1 MRKIEFLTLA
11 VAAAMLTVGCNKS
24 VPESRKTISIDPL
37 ITRATETDFEQG
49 DKIGVAI
56 LRGEDYYVQNECFT
70 YNGQSF
76 TSDLFWYTDGEQ
88 QSTFLAYYPY
98 SEQGV
103 PTTFTVAADQSD
115 YAAYTASDLMAAVKE
130 GVVPQASV
138 TMPFKH
144 MLTRIVLK
152 INNEAEVKVKKV
164 TLKNSI
170 LAADVD
176 AQMHVVPAQA
186 EARDIIMH
194 KQKADV
200 SYCALVI
207 PQSVSFAT
215 EIELENGKV
224 LKKTLTEV
232 SLKQGGQYSINAVI
246 LPEDVEVNISGD
258 IENWEDEG
266 EITEKEISFHE
277 YDKYFE
283 YDGINY
289 TTAVLPDGNKWMTQ
303 NLAFLPEG
311 KKVSSTP
318 GDNAGI
324 WYPYAMESGAA
335 VAKTDDAT
343 IKANGYLY
351 DAKTF
356 LGVES
361 VTVENC
367 TTLEGVQGI
376 CPEGWHIPTRMELI
390 NLCGAATVKY
400 GDETD
405 NPTNTD
411 APFWDANLKYGT
423 IVKANECGWNYVFCG
438 SIANNKYN
446 AVVTKDT
453 TTDVEEY
460 LDKLA
465 LSVYAGSTGHA
476 TGSTPSPKVSVM
488 QSTFTSTYKKGRL
501 SVADSDAVKAAAAV
515 RCVKNK

>member
-24 VPESRKTISIDPL
+24 APESRKTISIDPV
-37 ITRATETDFEQG
+37 ITKATETDFEQG

-88 QSTFLAYYPY
+88 ESTFLAYYPY

-176 AQMHVVPAQA
+176 AKMHVVPAQA
-186 EARDIIMH
+186 EAKDIIMH

-246 LPEDVEVNISGD
+246 LPADVEVNISGD

-277 YDKYFE
+277 YDDYFE
-283 YDGINY
+283 YDGVNY

-311 KKVSSTP
+311 KKVSETA
-318 GDNAGI
+318 GDKAGV
-324 WYPYAMESGAA
+324 WYPYSIVDGEVVIEKDAESIAA
-335 VAKTDDAT
+335 K
-343 IKANGYLY
+343 GYLY
-351 DAKTF
+351 DIPTI
-356 LGVES
+356 LGAA
-361 VTVENC
+361 VTEENYGKFEAC
-367 TTLEGVQGI
+367 KGI
-376 CPEGWHIPTRMELI
+376 CPPGWHVPTRSQYFA
-390 NLCGAATVKY
+390 LCGNSNKSTYLGEDNGTKTNPDACFYDAAYSAGTVVKFNE
-400 GDETD
+400 GGFKFPLT
-405 NPTNTD
+405 
-411 APFWDANLKYGT
+411 GT
-423 IVKANECGWNYVFCG
+423 
-438 SIANNKYN
+438 IANNAYN
-446 AVVTKDT
+446 KLVIDSGVCS
-453 TTDVEEY
+453 VEAFYGGPRMTY
-460 LDKLA
+460 L
-465 LSVYAGSTGHA
+465 A
-476 TGSTPSPKVSVM
+476 TSSPNTPTQFFGLM
-488 QSTFTSTYKKGRL
+488 TTFTSSNLEGKVSLAYIVLEKGA
-501 SVADSDAVKAAAAV
+501 VAL
-515 RCVKNK
+515 RCVKDNN